1 MHITRN
7 VILDLLP
14 LYLANELSDDSRA
27 LVEEF
32 LATDP
37 QLASLAEQAS
47 QTMTLEPITI
57 PLTKDDEMK
66 SFQRTK
72 QLMNQQ
78 SLLMAVAFFLTL
90 LPLSIRGGSEGIRW
104 AWAEQPIVAGVSL
117 VAAAIL
123 WIVYISLSRQL
134 SRLD

>member
-66 SFQRTK
+66 SFERTK
-72 QLMNQQ
+72 RLLFQKNLFLALAIFVSL
-78 SLLMAVAFFLTL
+78 SLLAFRFNETGIVWLWQEAQGMV
-90 LPLSIRGGSEGIRW
+90 GGLI
-104 AWAEQPIVAGVSL
+104 
-117 VAAAIL
+117 VAAALL
-123 WIVYISLSRQL
+123 WVAFASVTYQLRQE
-134 SRLD
+134 

>member
-1 MHITRN
+1 MDIPRHLIIDLLPSYLADEISDSTRSVIEQALQQDDELRTLLNKN
-7 VILDLLP
+7 VILD
-14 LYLANELSDDSRA
+14 DD
-27 LVEEF
+27 V
-32 LATDP
+32 
-37 QLASLAEQAS
+37 
-47 QTMTLEPITI
+47 PIN
-57 PLTKDDEMK
+57 LTKDDEMK

>member
-1 MHITRN
+1 MDIPRHLI
-7 VILDLLP
+7 IDLLP
-14 LYLANELSDDSRA
+14 SYLADDISDSTRSVIEQTLQQDDELRTLLNENVMLDDD
-27 LVEEF
+27 V
-32 LATDP
+32 
-37 QLASLAEQAS
+37 
-47 QTMTLEPITI
+47 PIN
-57 PLTKDDEMK
+57 LTKDDEMK

-104 AWAEQPIVAGVSL
+104 AWTEQPIVAVVSL
-117 VAAAIL
+117 IAAAIL
-123 WIVYISLSRQL
+123 WIVYINLSRQL

>member
-1 MHITRN
+1 MDIPRHLI
-7 VILDLLP
+7 IDLLP
-14 LYLANELSDDSRA
+14 SYLAGDISDSTRSVIEQTLQQDDELRTLLNKNVMLDD
-27 LVEEF
+27 
-32 LATDP
+32 DI
-37 QLASLAEQAS
+37 
-47 QTMTLEPITI
+47 PIN
-57 PLTKDDEMK
+57 LTKDDEMN

-78 SLLMAVAFFLTL
+78 NLLMAVAFFLTI

-104 AWAEQPIVAGVSL
+104 AWAEQPIVAIVSL

>member
-1 MHITRN
+1 MDIPRHLI
-7 VILDLLP
+7 IDLLP
-14 LYLANELSDDSRA
+14 SYLADDISDSTRSVIEQVLQQDDDLRA
-27 LVEEF
+27 LLNKNV
-32 LATDP
+32 LLNDDVP
-37 QLASLAEQAS
+37 LN
-47 QTMTLEPITI
+47 
-57 PLTKDDEMK
+57 LTKDDEMN

-104 AWAEQPIVAGVSL
+104 AWAEQPLIAVISL

-123 WIVYISLSRQL
+123 WIVYVNLSRQL

>member
-1 MHITRN
+1 MDIPRHLI
-7 VILDLLP
+7 IDLLP
-14 LYLANELSDDSRA
+14 SYLADDISDPTRQVIEQILQQDDELRA
-27 LVEEF
+27 LLNKNVM
-32 LATDP
+32 LNDDI
-37 QLASLAEQAS
+37 
-47 QTMTLEPITI
+47 PIN
-57 PLTKDDEMK
+57 LKKDDEMN

-90 LPLSIRGGSEGIRW
+90 LPLSIRGGSDGIRW
-104 AWAEQPIVAGVSL
+104 AWAEQPIVAIVSL

-134 SRLD
+134 NRLD